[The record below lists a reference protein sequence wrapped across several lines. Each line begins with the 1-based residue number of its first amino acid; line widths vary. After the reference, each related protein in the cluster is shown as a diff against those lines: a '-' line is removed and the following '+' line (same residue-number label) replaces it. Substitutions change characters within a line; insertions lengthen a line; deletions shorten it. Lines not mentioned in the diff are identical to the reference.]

1 MLHCSKLSKR
11 SYRGA
16 YTEQL
21 SGIFGEI
28 KLKLPE
34 SCYVYVAKLPSKKLP
49 ATVAQKSP
57 SGLLWATSRSKHQR
71 YRHYHDITA
80 VFLPANLLKMADFKW
95 TDEKTEDLIS
105 MYECRPWLY
114 NVKLKEYSNRDKR
127 KKGMEEIAKHFGLSG
142 KLTRVGCVQLKLL
155 PKAAPC
161 MPALTPFRA
170 P

>member
-1 MLHCSKLSKR
+1 M
-11 SYRGA
+11 
-16 YTEQL
+16 
-21 SGIFGEI
+21 
-28 KLKLPE
+28 
-34 SCYVYVAKLPSKKLP
+34 YVAKLPSKKLP

-57 SGLLWATSRSKHQR
+57 SGLLWATSRSKHQM

-127 KKGMEEIAKHFGLSG
+127 KMGMEEIAKHFGLSG
-142 KLTRVGCVQLKLL
+142 KFLTRV
-155 PKAAPC
+155 
-161 MPALTPFRA
+161 R
-170 P
+170 